1 MIRTLFLV
9 FAILAVAVM
18 PNSAHSDFV

>member
-18 PNSAHSDFV
+18 PNPAHSDFV